1 MIIDFKDKVILVT
14 GSTSG
19 IGRQI
24 AKQLL
29 ESNANVVINYG
40 HNEKLAQETMEEL
53 SSYKDNIL
61 LIKCDLSKQDEVD
74 NMFKE
79 IDNKF
84 GKLDGLVNCAAY
96 DKVLSIEDLTIEE
109 YRHEL
114 DVNVVARWQCI
125 KNAIPLMKKSDMP
138 RVINIASRLGTRPME
153 DSVAYCTCEAATI
166 MLTKCCALELAKYNI
181 KVNTVSPSLTLTP
194 LGKQSY
200 SEEEIK
206 ATAEKNP
213 SKRLGKTEDT
223 ANLVLFLL
231 SDKADYINGENVNV
245 NGGILLK

>member
-1 MIIDFKDKVILVT
+1 MNIDFKNKVILVT

-29 ESNANVVINYG
+29 ENNAKVIINYG
-40 HNEKLAQETMEEL
+40 HNENMAKETIEEL
-53 SSYKDNIL
+53 SEWKENIL
-61 LIKCDLSKQDEVD
+61 LIKCDLSNEAEVD
-74 NMFKE
+74 EMF
-79 IDNKF
+79 NKISETF

-125 KNAIPLMKKSDMP
+125 KNAIPLMKKSSMP
-138 RVINIASRLGTRPME
+138 RVVNIASRLGTIPME

-166 MLTKCCALELAKYNI
+166 MLTKCCALELSKYNI
-181 KVNTVSPSLTLTP
+181 RVNTVSPSLTLTP

-213 SKRLGKTEDT
+213 SKRLGTVEDT

>member
-1 MIIDFKDKVILVT
+1 MNIDFRNKVILIT

-29 ESNANVVINYG
+29 QCNAKVIINYG
-40 HNEKLAQETMEEL
+40 HNEQMAQETIEEL
-53 SSYKDNIL
+53 SNYKENIL
-61 LIKCDLSKQDEVD
+61 LVKADLAKENEVD
-74 NMFKE
+74 EMFDK
-79 IDNKF
+79 ITDIY
-84 GKLDGLVNCAAY
+84 GRLDGLVNCAAY
-96 DKVLSIEDLTIEE
+96 DKILSIEDLTIEE

-166 MLTKCCALELAKYNI
+166 MLTKCCALELSKYNI

-194 LGKQSY
+194 LGMKSY
-200 SEEEIK
+200 SQDEIK

-213 SKRLGKTEDT
+213 SKRLGTVEDT

-231 SDKADYINGENVNV
+231 SDKADYINGENINV

>member
-1 MIIDFKDKVILVT
+1 MNIDFKNKVILVT

-19 IGRQI
+19 MGRQI

-29 ESNANVVINYG
+29 ESNAKVIINYG
-40 HNEKLAQETMEEL
+40 HNEHMAKETMEEL
-53 SSYKDNIL
+53 SEWKDNIL
-61 LIKCDLSKQDEVD
+61 LIKCDLSNEAEVD
-74 NMFKE
+74 EMF
-79 IDNKF
+79 NKISEKY
-84 GKLDGLVNCAAY
+84 GVLDGLVNCAAY
-96 DKVLSIEDLTIEE
+96 DKVLSIENLTIEE

-114 DVNVVARWQCI
+114 DVNIVARWQCI
-125 KNAIPLMKKSDMP
+125 KNAIPLMKKSSMP
-138 RVINIASRLGTRPME
+138 RVVNIASRLGTRPME

-181 KVNTVSPSLTLTP
+181 RVNTVSPSLTLTP
-194 LGKQSY
+194 LGMQSY

-213 SKRLGKTEDT
+213 SKRLGKVEDT

>member
-1 MIIDFKDKVILVT
+1 MNIDFENKIILVT

-29 ESNANVVINYG
+29 ENKAKVIINYG
-40 HNEKLAQETMEEL
+40 HDELLAQETMEEL
-53 SSYKDNIL
+53 SMYRDNIL
-61 LIKCDLSKQDEVD
+61 LIKCDLSKENEVD
-74 NMFKE
+74 EMF
-79 IDNKF
+79 NKISEKF
-84 GKLDGLVNCAAY
+84 DKLDGLVNCAAY
-96 DKVLSIEDLTIEE
+96 DKVASIEDLTIDE
-109 YRHEL
+109 YRHEV
-114 DVNVVARWQCI
+114 DVNLVARWQCI
-125 KNAIPLMKKSDMP
+125 KNAIPLMKKSDAP
-138 RVINIASRLGTRPME
+138 RVINIASRLGIRPME
-153 DSVAYCTCEAATI
+153 ESVAYCTCEAATI

-181 KVNTVSPSLTLTP
+181 RVNTVSPSLTLTP
-194 LGKQSY
+194 LSMKSY

-206 ATAEKNP
+206 ITSEKNP

-231 SDKADYINGENVNV
+231 SDKADYINGENINI

>member
-1 MIIDFKDKVILVT
+1 MDINFKNKVILVT

-29 ESNANVVINYG
+29 ENEAQVIINYG
-40 HNEKLAQETMEEL
+40 HNDELADETMKEL
-53 SSYKDNIL
+53 SIYKNNIL
-61 LIKCDLSKQDEVD
+61 LIKCDLSKENEVD
-74 NMFKE
+74 EMFDK
-79 IDNKF
+79 IGKIY
-84 GKLDGLVNCAAY
+84 GKLDGLVNCAVY
-96 DKVLSIEDLTIEE
+96 DKISSVEDLNIED

-114 DVNVVARWQCI
+114 DVNLVARWQCI
-125 KNAIPLMKKSDMP
+125 KNSIPLMKKSDMP
-138 RVINIASRLGTRPME
+138 RVVNIASRLGTRPIE
-153 DSVAYCTCEAATI
+153 DSVAYCTSEAATI
-166 MLTKCCALELAKYNI
+166 MLTKCCALELSKYNI

-194 LGKQSY
+194 FAMKSY

-206 ATAEKNP
+206 NTSAKNP
-213 SKRLGKTEDT
+213 SKRLGTPEDT

-231 SDKADYINGENVNV
+231 SDKADYINGENINV

>member
-1 MIIDFKDKVILVT
+1 MNIDFKDKVILVT

-29 ESNANVVINYG
+29 ENNASVIINYG
-40 HNEKLAQETMEEL
+40 HNESMAKETMEEL
-53 SSYKDNIL
+53 SLYKDKIL
-61 LIKCDLSKQDEVD
+61 LVKCDLSKENEVD
-74 NMFKE
+74 EMF
-79 IDNKF
+79 NKISNEY

-114 DVNVVARWQCI
+114 DVNLVARWQCI
-125 KNAIPLMKKSDMP
+125 KNAIPLMKKSEMP
-138 RVINIASRLGTRPME
+138 RIVNIASRLGTRPME

-194 LGKQSY
+194 LGMQSY
-200 SEEEIK
+200 TEDEIK

-213 SKRLGKTEDT
+213 SKRLGTTEDT

>member
-1 MIIDFKDKVILVT
+1 MQIDFKDKIILVT

-29 ESNANVVINYG
+29 EANATVIITYG
-40 HNEKLAQETMEEL
+40 HNEKLAIETMDEL
-53 SSYKDNIL
+53 SNYKDNIL
-61 LIKCDLSKQDEVD
+61 LIKCDLSKENEVD
-74 NMFKE
+74 EMFNQ
-79 IDNKF
+79 ISNKY

-96 DKVLSIEDLTIEE
+96 DKVLSIENLTIEE

-125 KNAIPLMKKSDMP
+125 KNAIPLMKKSTMP

-153 DSVAYCTCEAATI
+153 DSIAYCTCEAATI

-181 KVNTVSPSLTLTP
+181 RVNTVSPSLTLTP

-200 SEEEIK
+200 SEEEIQ
-206 ATAEKNP
+206 ATADKNP

-231 SDKADYINGENVNV
+231 SEKADYINGENVNV

>member
-1 MIIDFKDKVILVT
+1 MNIDFKNKVILVT

-29 ESNANVVINYG
+29 ENNAKVIINYG
-40 HNEKLAQETMEEL
+40 HNENMAKETIEEL
-53 SSYKDNIL
+53 SEWKENIL
-61 LIKCDLSKQDEVD
+61 LIKCDLSNEDEVD
-74 NMFKE
+74 EMF
-79 IDNKF
+79 NKISETF

-125 KNAIPLMKKSDMP
+125 KNAIPLMKKSSMP
-138 RVINIASRLGTRPME
+138 RVVNIASRLGTRPME

-166 MLTKCCALELAKYNI
+166 MLTKCCALELSKYNI
-181 KVNTVSPSLTLTP
+181 RVNTVSPSLTLTP

-213 SKRLGKTEDT
+213 SKRLGTVEDT

>member
-1 MIIDFKDKVILVT
+1 MNIDFKDKIILVT

-29 ESNANVVINYG
+29 EAHATVIITYG
-40 HNEKLAQETMEEL
+40 HNEKMAEETMEEL
-53 SSYKDNIL
+53 KDYKDNIL
-61 LIKCDLSKQDEVD
+61 LIKCDLANENDVDE
-74 NMFKE
+74 MFKQ
-79 IDNKF
+79 IQNKYDR
-84 GKLDGLVNCAAY
+84 LDGLVNCAAY
-96 DKVLSIEDLTIEE
+96 DKVLSIENLTIEE

-125 KNAIPLMKKSDMP
+125 KNAIPLMKKSAMP
-138 RVINIASRLGTRPME
+138 RVVNIASRLGTRPME

-181 KVNTVSPSLTLTP
+181 RVNTVSPSLTLTP

-200 SEEEIK
+200 SEEEIQ

-223 ANLVLFLL
+223 ANLVMFLL

>member
-1 MIIDFKDKVILVT
+1 MFN
-14 GSTSG
+14 
-19 IGRQI
+19 QI
-24 AKQLL
+24 Q
-29 ESNANVVINYG
+29 
-40 HNEKLAQETMEEL
+40 
-53 SSYKDNIL
+53 
-61 LIKCDLSKQDEVD
+61 
-74 NMFKE
+74 
-79 IDNKF
+79 NKYD
-84 GKLDGLVNCAAY
+84 KLDGLVNCAAY
-96 DKVLSIEDLTIEE
+96 DKVLSIENLTIDE

-125 KNAIPLMKKSDMP
+125 KNAIPLMKKSTMP
-138 RVINIASRLGTRPME
+138 RIVNIASRLGTRPME
-153 DSVAYCTCEAATI
+153 NSIAYCTCEAAII

-181 KVNTVSPSLTLTP
+181 RVNTVSPSLTLTP

-200 SEEEIK
+200 SEEEIQ

>member
-1 MIIDFKDKVILVT
+1 MNIDFKNKIILVT

-29 ESNANVVINYG
+29 ENNANVIIHYG
-40 HNEKLAQETMEEL
+40 HNDEMAKETINEL
-53 SSYKDNIL
+53 SEYKENIL
-61 LIKCDLSKQDEVD
+61 LIKCDLSKENEVD
-74 NMFKE
+74 NMF
-79 IDNKF
+79 NKISEKY

-96 DKVLSIEDLTIEE
+96 DKVLSIENLTIEE
-109 YRHEL
+109 YRYEL

-125 KNAIPLMKKSDMP
+125 KNAIPLLKKSDMP
-138 RVINIASRLGTRPME
+138 RIINIASRLGTRPME

-166 MLTKCCALELAKYNI
+166 MLTKCCALELSKYNI

-194 LGKQSY
+194 LGMQSY
-200 SEEEIK
+200 SEYEIK
-206 ATAEKNP
+206 STAEKNP
-213 SKRLGKTEDT
+213 SKRLGTVEDT

>member
-1 MIIDFKDKVILVT
+1 MDTMKKL
-14 GSTSG
+14 
-19 IGRQI
+19 
-24 AKQLL
+24 
-29 ESNANVVINYG
+29 SN
-40 HNEKLAQETMEEL
+40 
-53 SSYKDNIL
+53 YKENIL
-61 LIKCDLSKQDEVD
+61 LIKADLSNENDVD
-74 NMFKE
+74 MMFSE
-79 IDNKF
+79 ITKKYD
-84 GKLDGLVNCAAY
+84 KLDGLVNCAAY
-96 DKVLSIEDLTIEE
+96 DKVLSIEDLTVEE

-114 DVNVVARWQCI
+114 NVNIVARWQCI
-125 KNAIPLMKKSDMP
+125 KNAIPLMKKADAP

-166 MLTKCCALELAKYNI
+166 MLTQCCALELAKYNI
-181 KVNTVSPSLTLTP
+181 RVNTVSPSLTLTP
-194 LGKQSY
+194 LGMQSY
-200 SEEEIK
+200 TEEEIK

>member
-1 MIIDFKDKVILVT
+1 MNIDFKNKVILVT

-29 ESNANVVINYG
+29 ENNAKVIINYG
-40 HNEKLAQETMEEL
+40 HNENMAKETMEEL
-53 SSYKDNIL
+53 DEYKDNIL
-61 LIKCDLSKQDEVD
+61 LIKCDLSKENEVD
-74 NMFKE
+74 NMFNKISKE
-79 IDNKF
+79 Y

-96 DKVLSIEDLTIEE
+96 DKILSIEDLTIEE

-125 KNAIPLMKKSDMP
+125 KNAIPLMKKSSMP

-153 DSVAYCTCEAATI
+153 DSVSYCTCEAATI

-206 ATAEKNP
+206 ATADKNP
-213 SKRLGKTEDT
+213 SKRLGTVEDT
-223 ANLVLFLL
+223 SNVVLFLL

>member
-1 MIIDFKDKVILVT
+1 M
-14 GSTSG
+14 
-19 IGRQI
+19 
-24 AKQLL
+24 
-29 ESNANVVINYG
+29 
-40 HNEKLAQETMEEL
+40 ETMQEL
-53 SSYKDNIL
+53 SNYKENIL
-61 LIKCDLSKQDEVD
+61 LIKADLSNENDVD
-74 NMFKE
+74 MMFSE
-79 IDNKF
+79 ITKKYD
-84 GKLDGLVNCAAY
+84 KLDGLVNCAAY
-96 DKVLSIEDLTIEE
+96 DKVLSIEDLTVEE

-114 DVNVVARWQCI
+114 NVNIVARWQCI
-125 KNAIPLMKKSDMP
+125 KNAIPLMKKADAP

-166 MLTKCCALELAKYNI
+166 MLTQCCALELAKYNI
-181 KVNTVSPSLTLTP
+181 RVNTVSPSLTLTP
-194 LGKQSY
+194 LGMQSY
-200 SEEEIK
+200 TEEEIK

>member
-1 MIIDFKDKVILVT
+1 MNIDFKDKVVLVT

-29 ESNANVVINYG
+29 ESKANVIITYG
-40 HNEKLAQETMEEL
+40 HNEKMAEETMREL
-53 SSYKDNIL
+53 SEYKDNIL
-61 LIKCDLSKQDEVD
+61 LVKADLSNENDVNMMFDEITKKY
-74 NMFKE
+74 N
-79 IDNKF
+79 
-84 GKLDGLVNCAAY
+84 KLDGLVNCAAY
-96 DKVLSIEDLTIEE
+96 DKVLSIEDLTVEE

-125 KNAIPLMKKSDMP
+125 KNAIPLMEKSKMP
-138 RVINIASRLGTRPME
+138 RVVNIASRLGTRPIS

-194 LGKQSY
+194 LARQSY
-200 SEEEIK
+200 TEEEINE
-206 ATAEKNP
+206 TSEKNP
-213 SKRLGKTEDT
+213 SKRLGTVEDT

-231 SDKADYINGENVNV
+231 SSYADYINGENVNV

>member
-1 MIIDFKDKVILVT
+1 MNIDFKDKIVLVT

-29 ESNANVVINYG
+29 ENGANVIINYG
-40 HNEKLAQETMEEL
+40 HNDKLAEETMEQL
-53 SSYKDNIL
+53 SNFKDNIL
-61 LIKCDLSKQDEVD
+61 LIKCDLSKENEVD
-74 NMFKE
+74 NMFNKIKE
-79 IDNKF
+79 RF
-84 GKLDGLVNCAAY
+84 SKLDGLVNCAAY

-125 KNAIPLMKKSDMP
+125 KNAIPLMKKSDKP
-138 RVINIASRLGTRPME
+138 RVINIASRLGTKPME

-166 MLTKCCALELAKYNI
+166 MLTKCCALELSKYNI

-194 LGKQSY
+194 LGMQSY

-206 ATAEKNP
+206 ATAARNP
-213 SKRLGKTEDT
+213 SKRIGTVEDT

-245 NGGILLK
+245 NGGILLV

>member
-1 MIIDFKDKVILVT
+1 MNIDFKNKVVLVT

-29 ESNANVVINYG
+29 ENNASVVINYG
-40 HNEKLAQETMEEL
+40 HNEKLAEETMSEL
-53 SSYKDNIL
+53 SNYKDNIL
-61 LIKCDLSKQDEVD
+61 LIKCDLSKENEVD
-74 NMFKE
+74 NMFKNIE
-79 IDNKF
+79 NKF

-96 DKVLSIEDLTIEE
+96 DKILSIEDLTTEE

-125 KNAIPLMKKSDMP
+125 KNAIPLMKKSEMP
-138 RVINIASRLGTRPME
+138 RVVNIASRLGTKPIK

-194 LGKQSY
+194 LSKQSY
-200 SEEEIK
+200 TEEEIK

-213 SKRLGKTEDT
+213 SKRLGRAEDT

-231 SDKADYINGENVNV
+231 SDKADYINGENINV

>member
-1 MIIDFKDKVILVT
+1 MNIDFKDKIILVT

-29 ESNANVVINYG
+29 ENGAKVIINYG
-40 HNEKLAQETMEEL
+40 HNDKLAEETMEEL
-53 SSYKDNIL
+53 SNFRDNIL
-61 LIKCDLSKQDEVD
+61 LIKCDLSKANEVD
-74 NMFKE
+74 NMFNEIKE
-79 IDNKF
+79 RF
-84 GKLDGLVNCAAY
+84 SKLDGLVNCAAY

-125 KNAIPLMKKSDMP
+125 KNAIPLMKKSDRP
-138 RVINIASRLGTRPME
+138 RVINIASRLGTKPME
-153 DSVAYCTCEAATI
+153 DSIAYCTCEAATI
-166 MLTKCCALELAKYNI
+166 MLTKCCALELSKYNI

-194 LGKQSY
+194 LGIQSY

-206 ATAEKNP
+206 ATAERNP
-213 SKRLGKTEDT
+213 SKRIGTVEDT
-223 ANLVLFLL
+223 ANVVLFLL

-245 NGGILLK
+245 NGGILLV

>member
-1 MIIDFKDKVILVT
+1 MNINFENKIILVT

-29 ESNANVVINYG
+29 ENKAKVIINYG
-40 HNEKLAQETMEEL
+40 HNELLAQETMEEL
-53 SSYKDNIL
+53 SMYKDNIL
-61 LIKCDLSKQDEVD
+61 LIKCDLSKENEVD
-74 NMFKE
+74 EMFYKISE
-79 IDNKF
+79 KF
-84 GKLDGLVNCAAY
+84 EKLDGLVNCAAY
-96 DKVLSIEDLTIEE
+96 DKVLSIENLTVEE
-109 YRHEL
+109 YRHEV
-114 DVNVVARWQCI
+114 DVNLIARWQCI
-125 KNAIPLMKKSDMP
+125 KNAIPLMKKSEMP
-138 RVINIASRLGTRPME
+138 RIINIASRLGKRPME
-153 DSVAYCTCEAATI
+153 ESVAYCTCEAATI

-194 LGKQSY
+194 LGMKSY

-206 ATAEKNP
+206 ITAEKNP
-213 SKRLGKTEDT
+213 SKRLGTVEDT

-231 SDKADYINGENVNV
+231 SDKADYINGENINI

>member
-1 MIIDFKDKVILVT
+1 MNIDFKDKIVLVT

-29 ESNANVVINYG
+29 ENGAKVIINYG
-40 HNEKLAQETMEEL
+40 HNDKLAEETMEEL
-53 SSYKDNIL
+53 SNFRDNIL
-61 LIKCDLSKQDEVD
+61 LIKCDLSKANEVD
-74 NMFKE
+74 NMFNEIKE
-79 IDNKF
+79 RF
-84 GKLDGLVNCAAY
+84 SKLDGLVNCAAY

-125 KNAIPLMKKSDMP
+125 KNAILLMKKSDRP
-138 RVINIASRLGTRPME
+138 RIINIASRLGTKPME

-166 MLTKCCALELAKYNI
+166 MLTKCCALELSKYNI

-194 LGKQSY
+194 LGMQSY

-213 SKRLGKTEDT
+213 SKRIGTVEDT

-245 NGGILLK
+245 NGGILLV